1 VLWYRSADGEIS
13 GRASFKISPCQ
24 LECCL
29 EERHGGALR
38 AGIRGL
44 PEALMGTEV

>member
-1 VLWYRSADGEIS
+1 MPVGML
-13 GRASFKISPCQ
+13 
-24 LECCL
+24 LEV
-29 EERHGGALR
+29 RHGGALR